1 MAITIAALGG
11 PENLVLD
18 DLPEPEAG
26 PGDLLVEV
34 ARRES
39 TMSTCTTAAVSM
51 TSPSPSSR
59 AWKEPAL

>member
-34 ARRES
+34 
-39 TMSTCTTAAVSM
+39 
-51 TSPSPSSR
+51 
-59 AWKEPAL
+59 